1 MSTLF
6 PRNVKCYFEPMAE
19 IYVSIWNQDEVA
31 MSSVDGELIVVLVTK
46 DGRFQAQQA
55 VTIRQ
60 ATAFFYNLQAGDY
73 TIIARHSS
81 LMPTEARYDVGLGVE
96 AAFGIRF
103 VYNEAQRRLLR
114 IDTQMRFF
122 S

>member
-1 MSTLF
+1 
-6 PRNVKCYFEPMAE
+6 MAE

-31 MSSVDGELIVVLVTK
+31 MSSVDGELIIVLVTK
-46 DGRFQAQQA
+46 DSRFQAQQT
-55 VTIRQ
+55 VTVRQ
-60 ATAFFYNLQAGDY
+60 ATAFFQKLQAGDY
-73 TIIARHSS
+73 TIIARHPG
-81 LMPTEARYDVGLGVE
+81 LMPTEARYDVGLSDE

-103 VYNEAQRRLLR
+103 VYNETQRRLLR